1 MFQIDVVEKCKSNDR
16 NAQLQLYRQYCDGMY
31 AVAMRFVKNSND
43 AEDVLQ
49 ESFVKAFQKLH
60 QFKGEVTF
68 GAWLKK
74 IVVHKCID
82 FLKSKKQHL
91 VSLDETYM
99 TPVAEEDW
107 TVEDGISLEVVKKEI
122 EKLSEKY
129 KYVVLMYLVE
139 GFDHKEIAQ
148 VLDITETTCRTRL
161 LRGKGQLKELLK
173 TKRYGT
179 GSREMFKK
187 ERSEQRFKLKE
198 GHETRFLDRLDEA
211 LPKQKK
217 FDFSLLKIAAS
228 VLLVVGLSFFGYLQ
242 FAKDGAVNNN
252 TVTDVNANSET
263 DTDFSFGDLSPD
275 LKKIENY
282 YVANINMELSKL
294 EVSDDNKELIDS
306 YMERLAEL
314 NAEYEA
320 LNAELNELG
329 PNDQTISAL
338 IENLQLRLQLLQQL
352 KKQLNQVKTSKN
364 EQII

>member
-16 NAQLQLYRQYCDGMY
+16 NAQLQLYQQYCDGMY

-82 FLKSKKQHL
+82 FLKSKKQHM

-99 TPVAEEDW
+99 TPVAEEGW

-179 GSREMFKK
+179 GS
-187 ERSEQRFKLKE
+187 
-198 GHETRFLDRLDEA
+198 
-211 LPKQKK
+211 
-217 FDFSLLKIAAS
+217 
-228 VLLVVGLSFFGYLQ
+228 
-242 FAKDGAVNNN
+242 
-252 TVTDVNANSET
+252 
-263 DTDFSFGDLSPD
+263 
-275 LKKIENY
+275 
-282 YVANINMELSKL
+282 
-294 EVSDDNKELIDS
+294 
-306 YMERLAEL
+306 
-314 NAEYEA
+314 
-320 LNAELNELG
+320 
-329 PNDQTISAL
+329 
-338 IENLQLRLQLLQQL
+338 
-352 KKQLNQVKTSKN
+352 
-364 EQII
+364 